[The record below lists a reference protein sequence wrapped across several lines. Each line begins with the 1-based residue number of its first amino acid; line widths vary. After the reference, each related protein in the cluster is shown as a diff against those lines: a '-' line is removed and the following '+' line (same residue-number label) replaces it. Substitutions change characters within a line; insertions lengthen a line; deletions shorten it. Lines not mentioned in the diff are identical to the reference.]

1 MAGAAAFGGMIGS
14 VVAPLIVQ
22 GDPANIPLLNT
33 VLPSLAAAGFLLT
46 WLSVNTSQPPS
57 PPSPSAEALGDKEA
71 ETLGKHSETT
81 RTPPVLSVSQ
91 LLTSIV
97 SGRF

>member
-1 MAGAAAFGGMIGS
+1 MIGS